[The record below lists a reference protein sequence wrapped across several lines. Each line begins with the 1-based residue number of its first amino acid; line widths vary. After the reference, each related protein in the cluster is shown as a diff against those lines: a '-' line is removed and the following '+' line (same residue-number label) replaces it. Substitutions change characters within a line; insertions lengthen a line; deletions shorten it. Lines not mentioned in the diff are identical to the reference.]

1 MGKEKKELTPL
12 ERLLQQAIGNGVS
25 LGNASD
31 PARGKWPNVWEWLS
45 TVDAGDDFLKEPCSI
60 RIALVPGGVQG
71 ALTDPSLGCTVDAT
85 SETLE
90 GLFEGLERNL
100 QSAHPTIRTWRKGD
114 LQLRKKP
121 KKNVPKD

>member
-12 ERLLQQAIGNGVS
+12 ERLLAQAVGNGVS
-25 LGNASD
+25 LGHASD
-31 PARGKWPNVWEWLS
+31 PAKASLPNVWEWLS
-45 TVDAGDDFLKEPCSI
+45 TTDAGDEFLKDPCSI

-71 ALTDPSLGCTVDAT
+71 SLTDSSLGVTVDAT

-90 GLFEGLERNL
+90 GLFAALERNL